1 VAGTDL
7 YLMYEPSLSTL
18 LASVIGN
25 FNVFFFQSVI
35 MVLYKQDMNTLFTSK
50 LLHF

>member
-25 FNVFFFQSVI
+25 FNVFFF
-35 MVLYKQDMNTLFTSK
+35 MVLYMQDMNTLFTSK
-50 LLHF
+50 LLRTFLI